1 MEPALPAIARLPLF
15 SGVPAAALEQ
25 LWSQGAAVQI
35 PRGTE
40 AFRQGAPA
48 DHCLLVVS
56 GRLKAWAE
64 QGGREQPV
72 SDVFPGE
79 LVGEAAL
86 FDPSASR
93 TATLRAWEDS
103 LCLRLTPADLA
114 RLSGSPALAALQR
127 HMLHTTARRLR
138 TTHLAV
144 RKQQKRRAA
153 ASGRSASPSTW
164 QRLARFFGASGPG
177 SAP

>member
-1 MEPALPAIARLPLF
+1 VEPALDALSRLPLF
-15 SGVPAAALEQ
+15 GGVPPNSLDQ
-25 LWSQGAAVQI
+25 LWRQGVAVQV

-64 QGGREQPV
+64 QGDREQPV

-86 FDPSASR
+86 FDPSATR

-114 RLSGSPALAALQR
+114 QLSGSPALAALQR

-138 TTHLAV
+138 TTHHAV
-144 RKQQKRRAA
+144 RKQLKRRATATGHSA
-153 ASGRSASPSTW
+153 APSTW
-164 QRLARFFGASGPG
+164 QRLARFFGASSTGRTP
-177 SAP
+177 